1 MSDACAVAQKG
12 AALTELVV
20 VAPLV
25 LLMAMAGVQF
35 AMVQQA
41 RLNLDYA
48 AYEAVRA
55 GARKNASPLSIRDAW
70 YRALVPMLVS
80 TRSLTGLQLP
90 ADPLAA
96 GKEAREA
103 AIRMEQPYLRMEI
116 LNPNKLA
123 FDDFADPVLQKI
135 MRTGSARVIA
145 NDGLEARPDTIGAR
159 SGVSIQ
165 DANVLKLRITYG
177 YQPRIP
183 LVRRLFTASLA
194 LAKGGGDPFKTAL
207 LAEGRIPIVVDAVMP
222 MISPP
227 IENAWMQP
235 GKEAEGNPS
244 NDGSDSSPPESDNET
259 PVGNSEEGGPE
270 GGGGGETTPPGPG
283 SDGDFCSV

>member
-1 MSDACAVAQKG
+1 MGDWTVATQKG
-12 AALTELVV
+12 AALMELVV

-35 AMVQQA
+35 AMLQQA

-55 GARKNASPLSIRDAW
+55 GARKNASPSSIRDAW

-80 TRSLTGLQLP
+80 TRSLAGLKLP

-103 AIRMEQPYLRMEI
+103 AIRMEQPYLKMEI
-116 LNPNKLA
+116 LNPSKLA
-123 FDDFADPVLQKI
+123 FDDFADPALQKI
-135 MRTGSARVIA
+135 IRTGGARVIA
-145 NDGLEARPDTIGAR
+145 NDGLETRPDTVGSR

-183 LVRRLFTASLA
+183 LVRKLFTASMA
-194 LAKGGGDPFKTAL
+194 LARGGGDPFRTAML
-207 LAEGRIPIVVDAVMP
+207 EEGRIPIVVDAVMP
-222 MISPP
+222 MISPA
-227 IENAWMQP
+227 IENAWMQS
-235 GKEAEGNPS
+235 GKEEEGNPS
-244 NDGSDSSPPESDNET
+244 DDESEAPSHEPDSET
-259 PVGNSEEGGPE
+259 PVDNSEEGGPE
-270 GGGGGETTPPGPG
+270 AGGGGESTPPGPG
-283 SDGDFCSV
+283 DDGDFCSV